1 MEPILLTQYPADGVA
16 VLRLNRPGVLNAL
29 NLALRQALAERIAA
43 NPPQALRWT
52 KQLLHQGR
60 QGTLDDALNQAGVLQ
75 GQAHQTD
82 D

>member
-1 MEPILLTQYPADGVA
+1 V
-16 VLRLNRPGVLNAL
+16 NA
-29 NLALRQALAERIAA
+29 ALALAERIAT

-52 KQLLHQGR
+52 KQLLQQGR

-82 D
+82 DHAEAINAFFEKRQPVFRG